1 MSTEKEREINKK
13 TLLPFIKEVV
23 GDNLAAEEYLYSLAK
38 AMRIIDDIYDQDYP
52 VSKNQL
58 IETIKTFIITIPMN
72 SFYRKH
78 QDLLLSHHITMWNT
92 WRISNVLDSQG
103 DSLDKIYA
111 HVLRDYCYEIFV
123 LVALITQGEKHM
135 IKINKKI
142 RNVIKKEIG
151 K

>member
-23 GDNLAAEEYLYSLAK
+23 GDNLAAQEYLYSLAK

-58 IETIKTFIITIPMN
+58 IETIKTFILTIPMN

-92 WRISNVLDSQG
+92 WSISNDLYKQG
-103 DSLDKIYA
+103 ELDKVYA
-111 HVLRDYCYEIFV
+111 HVIRDYCYEIFV
-123 LVALITQGEKHM
+123 LVALLTQGEKHM
-135 IKINKKI
+135 NKINKLI
-142 RNVIKKEIG
+142 RNVIKKPFDV
-151 K
+151 

>member
-92 WRISNVLDSQG
+92 WYISNDLYKQG
-103 DSLDKIYA
+103 ELDKVYA
-111 HVLRDYCYEIFV
+111 HVIRDYCYEIFV
-123 LVALITQGEKHM
+123 LVALLTQGEKHM
-135 IKINKKI
+135 NKINKLI
-142 RNVIKKEIG
+142 RNVIKKPFDE
-151 K
+151 

>member
-92 WRISNVLDSQG
+92 WYISNDLYKQG
-103 DSLDKIYA
+103 ELDKVYA
-111 HVLRDYCYEIFV
+111 HVIRDYCYEIFV
-123 LVALITQGEKHM
+123 LVALLTQGEEHM

-142 RNVIKKEIG
+142 RNVIKKEIE

>member
-23 GDNLAAEEYLYSLAK
+23 GDNLAAQEYLYSLAK

-92 WRISNVLDSQG
+92 WYISNDLYKQG
-103 DSLDKIYA
+103 ELDKVYA
-111 HVLRDYCYEIFV
+111 HVIRDYCYEIFV
-123 LVALITQGEKHM
+123 LVALLTKGEEHM

-142 RNVIKKEIG
+142 TNVIKKEIE

>member
-1 MSTEKEREINKK
+1 MSTEKEREINKN

-23 GDNLAAEEYLYSLAK
+23 GDNLAAQEYLYSLAK

-92 WRISNVLDSQG
+92 WYISNDLYKQG
-103 DSLDKIYA
+103 ELDKVYA
-111 HVLRDYCYEIFV
+111 HVIRDYCYEIFV
-123 LVALITQGEKHM
+123 LVALLTQGEKHM
-135 IKINKKI
+135 NKINKLI
-142 RNVIKKEIG
+142 RNVIKKPFDE
-151 K
+151 

>member
-92 WRISNVLDSQG
+92 WYISNDLYKQG
-103 DSLDKIYA
+103 ELDKVYA
-111 HVLRDYCYEIFV
+111 HVIRDYCYEIFV
-123 LVALITQGEKHM
+123 LVALLTQGEKHM
-135 IKINKKI
+135 NKINKLI
-142 RNVIKKEIG
+142 RNVIRKPFDE
-151 K
+151 

>member
-38 AMRIIDDIYDQDYP
+38 AMRIIDDIYDEDYP

-92 WRISNVLDSQG
+92 WSISNDLYKQG
-103 DSLDKIYA
+103 ELDKVYA
-111 HVLRDYCYEIFV
+111 HVIRDYCYEIFV
-123 LVALITQGEKHM
+123 LVALLTQGEKHM
-135 IKINKKI
+135 NKINKLI
-142 RNVIKKEIG
+142 RNVIKKPFDE
-151 K
+151 

>member
-1 MSTEKEREINKK
+1 MSTEKEREINKN

-92 WRISNVLDSQG
+92 WYISNDLYKQG
-103 DSLDKIYA
+103 ELDKVYA
-111 HVLRDYCYEIFV
+111 HVIRDYCYEIFV
-123 LVALITQGEKHM
+123 LVALLTQGEKHM
-135 IKINKKI
+135 NKINKLI
-142 RNVIKKEIG
+142 RNVIKKPFDE
-151 K
+151 

>member
-38 AMRIIDDIYDQDYP
+38 AMRIIDDIYDEDYP

-92 WRISNVLDSQG
+92 WYISNDLYKQG
-103 DSLDKIYA
+103 ELDKVYA
-111 HVLRDYCYEIFV
+111 HVIRDYCYEIFV
-123 LVALITQGEKHM
+123 LVALLTQGEKHM
-135 IKINKKI
+135 NKINKLI
-142 RNVIKKEIG
+142 RNVIKKPFDE
-151 K
+151 

>member
-23 GDNLAAEEYLYSLAK
+23 GDNLAAQEYLYSLAK
-38 AMRIIDDIYDQDYP
+38 AMRIIDDIYDEDYP

-58 IETIKTFIITIPMN
+58 IETIKTFILTIPMN

-92 WRISNVLDSQG
+92 WYISNDLYKQG
-103 DSLDKIYA
+103 ELDKVYA
-111 HVLRDYCYEIFV
+111 HVIRDYCYEIFV
-123 LVALITQGEKHM
+123 LVALLTQGEKHM
-135 IKINKKI
+135 NKINKLI
-142 RNVIKKEIG
+142 RNVIKKPFDE
-151 K
+151 

>member
-1 MSTEKEREINKK
+1 MSTETEREINRNS
-13 TLLPFIKEVV
+13 LLPFIKEVV
-23 GDNLAAEEYLYSLAK
+23 GNNIPAQEYLYSLAK
-38 AMRIIDDIYDQDYP
+38 AMRIIDDIYDEDYA

-72 SFYRKH
+72 SFYREN
-78 QDLLLSHHITMWNT
+78 QDLLLSQHITMWNT
-92 WRISNVLDSQG
+92 WRISNVLDNQG

-123 LVALITQGEKHM
+123 LVALITQGEEHM
-135 IKINKKI
+135 RIINKKI
-142 RNVIKKEIG
+142 RTVIKKELE

>member
-23 GDNLAAEEYLYSLAK
+23 GDNLAAQEYLYSLAK
-38 AMRIIDDIYDQDYP
+38 AMRIIDDIYDEDYP

-92 WRISNVLDSQG
+92 WYISNDLYKQG
-103 DSLDKIYA
+103 ELDKVYA
-111 HVLRDYCYEIFV
+111 HVIRDYCYEIFV
-123 LVALITQGEKHM
+123 LVALLTQGEKHM
-135 IKINKKI
+135 NKINKLI
-142 RNVIKKEIG
+142 RNVIKKPFDE
-151 K
+151 

>member
-23 GDNLAAEEYLYSLAK
+23 GDNLAAQEYLYSLAK
-38 AMRIIDDIYDQDYP
+38 AMRIIDDIYDEDYP

-92 WRISNVLDSQG
+92 WSISNDLYKQG
-103 DSLDKIYA
+103 ELDKVYA
-111 HVLRDYCYEIFV
+111 HVIRDYCYEIFV
-123 LVALITQGEKHM
+123 LVALLTQGEEHM

-142 RNVIKKEIG
+142 RNVIKKEIE

>member
-23 GDNLAAEEYLYSLAK
+23 GDNLAAQEYLYSLAK

-92 WRISNVLDSQG
+92 WYISNDLYKQG
-103 DSLDKIYA
+103 ELDKVYA
-111 HVLRDYCYEIFV
+111 HVIRDYCYEIFV
-123 LVALITQGEKHM
+123 LVALLTQGEKHM
-135 IKINKKI
+135 NKINKLI
-142 RNVIKKEIG
+142 RNVIKKPFDE
-151 K
+151 